1 MTDLQTEQTTEQQD
15 QATEPAAA
23 HGDHTYDGITE
34 YDNPIP
40 AWWAWMF
47 IGTFAFSVLY
57 YFVVTITGDQF
68 SPVAAY
74 DRDVVA
80 DLKRQG
86 GALKADAT
94 TLVRLLK
101 DDDSLKAGAAIF
113 QTNCVSCHNRDAS
126 GLVGP
131 NLTDDAYMHV
141 EKIADLA
148 DVVAKGRKNGAMPA
162 WSNRLSPN
170 EVVQVSAY
178 VASLRGKNLPGKPA
192 EGKVIPP
199 WSAQ

>member
-1 MTDLQTEQTTEQQD
+1 MTELQTEGKAD
-15 QATEPAAA
+15 QHDSAAA

-40 AWWAWMF
+40 AWWTWMF
-47 IGTFAFSVLY
+47 AGTIVFAVLY
-57 YFVVTITGDQF
+57 YFVVTITGGQL
-68 SPVAAY
+68 SPVASY
-74 DRDVVA
+74 DRDVIA

-86 GALKADAT
+86 GALKADAV

-126 GLVGP
+126 GLIGP
-131 NLTDDAYMHV
+131 NLTDDSYINV
-141 EKIADLA
+141 DKITDIA
-148 DVVAKGRKNGAMPA
+148 DVVSKGRKNGAMPA
-162 WSNRLSPN
+162 WSNRLTPN

-192 EGKVIPP
+192 EGKVIPA